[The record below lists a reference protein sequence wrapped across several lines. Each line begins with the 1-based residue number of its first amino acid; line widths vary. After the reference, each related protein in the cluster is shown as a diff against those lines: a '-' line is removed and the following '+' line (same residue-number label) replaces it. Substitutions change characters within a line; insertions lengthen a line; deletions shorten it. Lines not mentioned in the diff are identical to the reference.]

1 MSGARSRKL
10 FEEAKKHIPGGVN
23 SPVRAFRSVGGE
35 PLFIKKAKGSKI
47 YDADNKAYIDYVLSW
62 GPMILGH
69 THPKVTAALK
79 KAIANGTS
87 FGAPTELEV
96 TLAKMVKKAFPSIEM
111 VRMVSSGT
119 EATMSAIRAARGFT
133 GRDKILKFDGCYH
146 GHADSLLVKA
156 GSGVATFGLP
166 DSPGVPAD
174 LARLTLTV
182 AYNDL
187 AAVKDMAVR
196 EGQRIA
202 CIIVEPVAGNM
213 GCVPPEPGFL
223 QGLREIC
230 DKYGIVLIFDEVMTG
245 FRVAYG
251 GAQQLYKIKPDMT
264 CLGKVIGGGLP
275 VGAYGGKL
283 EIMQKIAPIGPIYQ
297 AGTLSGNPLAMT
309 AGIETLKLLSKPGV
323 YKTLEKNAADL
334 EKGLRTA
341 AEEAGVSTTF
351 NRVGSM
357 FTCFF
362 TDRKVKDFESAKTSD
377 TDAVRKVLPVHAQEW
392 REPCAVPVR
401 GRLPV
406 PGPYESGHQQDDRSS
421 EEKPERSVSLFLPR
435 RARKSR
441 NLRFKI
447 QTSNFYHSALS
458 SKFADT

>member
-1 MSGARSRKL
+1 MSGPRSRKL

-47 YDADNKAYIDYVLSW
+47 VDADGKTYIDYVLSW

-69 THPKVTAALK
+69 CHPRVTAALK
-79 KAIANGTS
+79 KAIAEGTS
-87 FGAPTELEV
+87 FGAPTELEI

-133 GRDKILKFDGCYH
+133 GRDKILKFDGGYH
-146 GHADSLLVKA
+146 GTGDSLLVKA

-174 LARLTLTV
+174 LAKHTLTV

-187 AAVKDMAVR
+187 AAVKEIASR
-196 EGQRIA
+196 QGEQIA

-223 QGLREIC
+223 VGLRKVC
-230 DKYGIVLIFDEVMTG
+230 DQYGIVLILDEVMTG

-251 GAQQLYKIKPDMT
+251 GAQQLYKIKPDLT

-275 VGAYGGKL
+275 VGAFGGKL

-323 YKTLEKNAADL
+323 YKTLEKTSADL
-334 EKGLRTA
+334 ERGLRDA
-341 AEEAGVSTTF
+341 AEEAGVPVTL

-357 FTCFF
+357 FTGFF
-362 TDRKVKDFESAKTSD
+362 TEQKVKDFASAKTSD
-377 TDAVRKVLPVHAQEW
+377 TARFGKFFLAMLKNGVNLAPSQFEAAFLSLAHSRADI
-392 REPCAVPVR
+392 
-401 GRLPV
+401 GRTV
-406 PGPYESGHQQDDRSS
+406 EA
-421 EEKPERSVSLFLPR
+421 
-435 RARKSR
+435 ARKS
-441 NLRFKI
+441 LKG
-447 QTSNFYHSALS
+447 L
-458 SKFADT
+458 